1 MANKDTHIQNLIINY
16 LTKNEY
22 DAAVNAGTISPNEL
36 YMVTDVEYPSM
47 NDIANVALSGEYS
60 DLLNTPTIP
69 TVDQVYNGS
78 STNAQSGTAVA
89 NAITNMQLTSN
100 MVDVVSNTSTNTTY
114 PTASAVYN
122 IVGNIEAL
130 LHNINSGTN

>member
-16 LTKNEY
+16 LTKSEY
-22 DAAVNAGTISPNEL
+22 DAAVNAGTINSNEL
-36 YMVTDVEYPSM
+36 YMVTDVQYPSM
-47 NDIANVALSGEYS
+47 NDIAKVALSGEYS
-60 DLLNTPTIP
+60 DLINTPTIP
-69 TVDQVYNGS
+69 TVDQVYNAS

-130 LHNINSGTN
+130 LHNINSGIN

>member
-1 MANKDTHIQNLIINY
+1 MA
-16 LTKNEY
+16 
-22 DAAVNAGTISPNEL
+22 S
-36 YMVTDVEYPSM
+36 
-47 NDIANVALSGEYS
+47 VALSGEYA
-60 DLLNTPTIP
+60 DLLNKPTISTVGSTGEYADLLNKP
-69 TVDQVYNGS
+69 TFANVAFSGDFADLTNVPAAATVDQVYNAS

-89 NAITNMQLTSN
+89 GAIADMQTVTN

-130 LHNINSGTN
+130 LHNINSGIN

>member
-16 LTKNEY
+16 LTKSEY
-22 DAAVNAGTISPNEL
+22 DAAVNAGTINSNEL
-36 YMVTDVEYPSM
+36 YMVTDVQYPSM
-47 NDIANVALSGEYS
+47 NDIAKVALSGEYS
-60 DLLNTPTIP
+60 DLINTPTIP
-69 TVDQVYNGS
+69 TVDQVYNAS

-122 IVGNIEAL
+122 SIANL
-130 LHNINSGTN
+130 SGVVFREWSN